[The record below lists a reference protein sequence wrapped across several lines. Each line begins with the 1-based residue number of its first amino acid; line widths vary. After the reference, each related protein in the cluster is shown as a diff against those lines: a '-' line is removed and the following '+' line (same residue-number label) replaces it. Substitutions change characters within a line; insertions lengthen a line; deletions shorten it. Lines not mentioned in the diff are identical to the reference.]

1 MQNTVTNDTQQVN
14 LQTPREGGSSPILTF
29 FNTSSEASEEP
40 VVAQAVVAQAPL
52 PQAPLPQAQLVTQS
66 QAPVAQAQVVAQA
79 PVAQVQAPVAQVQ
92 APVVQGRTQQAL
104 PYLIADAEPVSP
116 EIFTEEQ
123 ARNTRLEARDSVSS
137 RLDLDF

>member
-29 FNTSSEASEEP
+29 FNTSPEASEEP
-40 VVAQAVVAQAPL
+40 VVAQAVVVQAPL

-79 PVAQVQAPVAQVQ
+79 PVAQVQAPV
-92 APVVQGRTQQAL
+92 VQGQTQQAL
-104 PYLIADAEPVSP
+104 PYLIADGEPVSP

-137 RLDLDF
+137 RLDF